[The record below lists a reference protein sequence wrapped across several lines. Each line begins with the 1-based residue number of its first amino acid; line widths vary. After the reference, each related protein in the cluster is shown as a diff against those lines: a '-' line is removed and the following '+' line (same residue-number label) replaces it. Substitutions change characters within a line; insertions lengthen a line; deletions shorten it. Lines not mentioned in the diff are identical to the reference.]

1 MCGIILRLTRR
12 FPMSPYN
19 LSLTLENILLISQT
33 FLDILIMWFLLY
45 YAIKVI
51 RNNSRTIQIFKG
63 ILFVVVVDVLAKFF
77 GLNTVGFLADM
88 FVNWGILA
96 IIIVFQPEIRQ
107 LLERMGKTSVFSR
120 ITTLSGNEKEKL
132 VDEIVTAT
140 MLLSKNQTGALISI
154 EQGHSLSDYIKTG
167 TPLNSN
173 VTAELLTSIFVT
185 TTPLHD
191 GAVIIQ
197 GDKIACASAY
207 FPPTNLE
214 LPSKYGA
221 RHRAAIG
228 ISEIT
233 DSITIVVSEETGNV
247 SIAENGQIFGV
258 NRKQLRDYLLRVIC
272 GISTELIGIKADSDV
287 AIAKEFKEEV
297 ESGKV
302 KEDTSVLDILSIKK
316 QSENVSKIETE
327 AIVSDGEE
335 LIVVKEDKE
344 QKATPVKNNKKKG
357 KRRGL
362 FTKKAKE
369 EQPKNE
375 EVIIE
380 EELDKEEQSIKLP
393 HKKEKPVID
402 SYEEAMSKQR
412 VEQQKAIDEQKR
424 QQQLKQQKAK
434 AEAEALK
441 KAEEQAAKEAVMA
454 AKQVNTNHDATEE
467 KETLEQMPEKVVQV
481 PKEVARPQRQAR
493 PKYNRPYESTANI
506 RVMGMDPMA
515 QNTTNN
521 ISNQAPTK
529 LKEEP
534 KQQFDTDDIDIS
546 KLMGYENELD
556 NSFEILDKGYHQTKK
571 GGNK

>member
-1 MCGIILRLTRR
+1 
-12 FPMSPYN
+12 
-19 LSLTLENILLISQT
+19 
-33 FLDILIMWFLLY
+33 
-45 YAIKVI
+45 
-51 RNNSRTIQIFKG
+51 
-63 ILFVVVVDVLAKFF
+63 
-77 GLNTVGFLADM
+77 
-88 FVNWGILA
+88 
-96 IIIVFQPEIRQ
+96 
-107 LLERMGKTSVFSR
+107 LLEKMGKTSVFSR

-233 DSITIVVSEETGNV
+233 DSITIIVSEETGNV
-247 SIAENGQIFGV
+247 SIAENGQIFSV

-272 GISTELIGIKADSDV
+272 GVSTELIGVKADSDV

-302 KEDTSVLDILSIKK
+302 KEETSVLDILSIKK
-316 QSENVSKIETE
+316 QGESTNKIETE

-335 LIVVKEDKE
+335 LIVVKDEKE
-344 QKATPVKNNKKKG
+344 PKTNKNNKKKN
-357 KRRGL
+357 KRKGL
-362 FTKKAKE
+362 FGKKVKE
-369 EQPKNE
+369 EPVAQTAIVEKE
-375 EVIIE
+375 LDE
-380 EELDKEEQSIKLP
+380 EEQNIKLP
-393 HKKEKPVID
+393 HKKEKPVIN

-412 VEQQKAIDEQKR
+412 VEQQKAIDEQRR
-424 QQQLKQQKAK
+424 QQRARQQKAK
-434 AEAEALK
+434 QEADAKAEALRIEAE
-441 KAEEQAAKEAVMA
+441 KAQAAKLAQTENLQPVVETP
-454 AKQVNTNHDATEE
+454 QVEPQESVIE
-467 KETLEQMPEKVVQV
+467 KPKV
-481 PKEVARPQRQAR
+481 QRQPR

-515 QNTTNN
+515 QN
-521 ISNQAPTK
+521 A
-529 LKEEP
+529 P
-534 KQQFDTDDIDIS
+534 KQKSEAQASKPDKEQIDTDQIDIG

-556 NSFEILDKGYHQTKK
+556 NSFEILDKGYQQTKK

>member
-1 MCGIILRLTRR
+1 
-12 FPMSPYN
+12 MSPYN

-344 QKATPVKNNKKKG
+344 QKATPAKNNKKKG

-441 KAEEQAAKEAVMA
+441 KAEEQAAKEAAMA